1 MPVAFKP
8 PPLSPAPMSLDVV
21 AAARKLVAIDSRS
34 SVSDR
39 PVVDFLAPLCAQ
51 AGLTTTL
58 QEEVRDGQRQYNLL
72 AWRGEPRCDA
82 LLLTT
87 HLDTVPPGDPALW
100 TRTGGDPF
108 ALTLHEGRLYGL
120 GAADVKIDFLCKL
133 AALERLREE
142 PLQRP
147 VLLAGTYG
155 EETGRWG
162 AKLLVASLR
171 PLPALA
177 LVGEPSGLRPTP
189 AHKGYVEFRVTA
201 EAPAR
206 PPSPLPLWSLT
217 FTGRAAHSSQP
228 HVGASANDACL
239 DLLSDLAGR
248 RSGEQTVEVVG
259 IEGGDL
265 VNKVAA
271 SCRLVLCAAERPDV
285 SRVGEVAVEVSPLA
299 PDARVHE
306 PLTSPDLTALLLR
319 VRAATRRLDNEL
331 RAEVAEGFEP
341 PWSTVNNGLLRLA
354 AGRLEYVID
363 VRSVPAG
370 STSAGRQAPFSTS
383 TSSDSGRAAR
393 RAHARSRSGASSSRR
408 PSSRQTTQRPWRRS
422 PRRCVRSACPPTVN
436 SRAARPRRRYTRE
449 PERTWSSSDR
459 ARRRATSTAR
469 TSTCRWRS
477 SKPRS
482 TCTPACSLGC
492 AAKAGRPPHTKA
504 GSRRGIR
511 FVEQT
516 TRPPSTLVSRP
527 PSPAETAEHA
537 DGRLSWGRDSRDG
550 DGDRPGASAGGHRRE
565 SVRDTHP

>member
-1 MPVAFKP
+1 
-8 PPLSPAPMSLDVV
+8 MSLDVV

-39 PVVDFLAPLCAQ
+39 PVVEFLAPLCSQ

-58 QEEVRDGQRQYNLL
+58 QEEVHDGQRQYNLL
-72 AWRGEPRCDA
+72 AWRGEPRSGA

-108 ALTLHEGRLYGL
+108 ALTLREGRLYGL

-162 AKLLVASLR
+162 AKLLVAALR
-171 PLPALA
+171 PPPTLA

-201 EAPAR
+201 DAPVR
-206 PPSPLPLWSLT
+206 SPSPLPLWSLT

-248 RSGEQTVEVVG
+248 RSGEQPVEVVG

-271 SCRLVLCAAERPDV
+271 SCRLVMCAAERPDV
-285 SRVGEVAVEVSPLA
+285 SRVGGVAVEVSPLA
-299 PDARVHE
+299 SDALVNE
-306 PLTSPDLTALLLR
+306 PLTSPDLATLLLR
-319 VRAATRRLDNEL
+319 VRAATRQLKSKL
-331 RAEVAEGFEP
+331 REEIAEGFEP

-354 AGRLEYVID
+354 PGRLEYVID

-370 STSAGRQAPFSTS
+370 SASAGRRGAVLDEYEQRLREGCVTSACTVEVRRLLESPPFLAEDDSATLAALTTTLRS
-383 TSSDSGRAAR
+383 LGLPSDSELKSGTTEASVYQGAGTDVVVFGPGEAMGNIHRPNEHVPVAQLEAAVDVY
-393 RAHARSRSGASSSRR
+393 AGVLARLCG
-408 PSSRQTTQRPWRRS
+408 
-422 PRRCVRSACPPTVN
+422 
-436 SRAARPRRRYTRE
+436 E
-449 PERTWSSSDR
+449 
-459 ARRRATSTAR
+459 
-469 TSTCRWRS
+469 
-477 SKPRS
+477 
-482 TCTPACSLGC
+482 G
-492 AAKAGRPPHTKA
+492 G
-504 GSRRGIR
+504 
-511 FVEQT
+511 
-516 TRPPSTLVSRP
+516 PPSAHESR
-527 PSPAETAEHA
+527 
-537 DGRLSWGRDSRDG
+537 
-550 DGDRPGASAGGHRRE
+550 
-565 SVRDTHP
+565 V